1 MDKKSLQQIIN
12 HRLDKLEKIRNAG
25 HIAYAYEYNKI
36 DDIED
41 INNEKNNNIGDKV
54 NTAGR
59 IISQRK
65 MGKASFIHIQDESSK
80 IQIYLKNDL
89 LPKGIYDEIVRNL
102 DLGDIVGCSGQLFLT
117 KTEELSIKADDL
129 TILSKNLRPLPNL
142 KEKEGVSFNSFGDKE
157 LRYRHRHLDLIAN
170 HDVKAIFIKR
180 AQIIKS
186 IRNYL
191 DEKGYLEVETPVLQP
206 IYGGASARPFTT
218 FHNSLDQS
226 LFLRIADE
234 LYLKRLIIGGFEKVY
249 EIAKNF
255 RNEGMDRNHNP
266 EFTSLEFYEAYS
278 DVYSMMIFTEELIK
292 HTAMVVD
299 SLIFTYDEHKIN
311 LNSEFQKKSMFELF
325 EQYLNEDIKVMNV
338 EGLRKIA
345 KKKNIEIDNTMN
357 YGQLLDKIFGEII
370 EPNLIHPTFVYDYPA
385 AISPLAK
392 KKRDGDESLV
402 ERFELFICGMEFA
415 NSFSEQNDPIE
426 QKKRLLEQSM
436 LRDGG
441 DDEAQILDDDFIETM
456 EAGMPPTGGVGI
468 GIDRLVMLL
477 TQKHSIKDVILFPA
491 LRRED

>member
-12 HRLDKLEKIRNAG
+12 HRLEKLEKIRNAG
-25 HIAYAYEYNKI
+25 HIVYAYEYNKV
-36 DDIED
+36 DDVKD
-41 INNEKNNNIGDKV
+41 INDKKIGEKI

-59 IISQRK
+59 IVSQRK

-89 LPKGIYDEIVRNL
+89 LADGIYDEVVRNL
-102 DLGDIVGCSGQLFLT
+102 DLGDIVGCSGELFLT
-117 KTEELSIKADDL
+117 KTDELSIKADKL

-142 KEKEGVSFNSFGDKE
+142 KEKEGVSFNSYDDKE

-170 HDVKAIFIKR
+170 HDVKNIFKKR

-191 DEKGYLEVETPVLQP
+191 DDKGYLEVETPALQP
-206 IYGGASARPFTT
+206 VYGGASARPFTT

-226 LFLRIADE
+226 FFLRIADE

-278 DVYSMMIFTEELIK
+278 DVYTMMDFTEKLIK
-292 HTAMVVD
+292 HTAMKVD
-299 SLIFTYDEHKIN
+299 SLKFTYDGHEIN
-311 LNSEFQKKSMFELF
+311 LNSKFEKKSMLELF
-325 EQYLNEDIKVMNV
+325 KHYFNVDIKALDIK
-338 EGLRKIA
+338 GLQEIA
-345 KKKNIEIDNTMN
+345 KKQNIDIDDTLN

-370 EPNLIHPTFVYDYPA
+370 EPDLIQPTFVYDYPA

-392 KKRDGDESLV
+392 KKRDDCDALV

-426 QKKRLLEQSM
+426 QKERLLEQSA
-436 LRDGG
+436 LKDKG
-441 DDEAQILDDDFIETM
+441 DDEAQILDDDFIEAM
-456 EAGMPPTGGVGI
+456 EAGMPPTGGVGV